1 MVVIRKSIPIILIFF
16 SFLSAGEVSAVQDT
30 SKSLIFKVFNIDE
43 ELSGDYEKG
52 YIWDRIFR
60 RREFHRP
67 INFIPMELRYGF
79 GFNAGGGF
87 LGLGSLISNWMSYE
101 SDVTEFSGG
110 NFTSRLGHQLDLD
123 ILKTN
128 LAYYWFG
135 NSWLDMHTG
144 INLRYSSLFL
154 PASIPSEWNATNAS
168 WLAETKFT
176 GKMMEVAWSQSLML
190 QWFESWYTTYR
201 YTYGVAFSELYGTAG
216 SPTGYGPS
224 QSFTMGARIILDT
237 GMSNRFA
244 VGVDLKYTHT
254 NINHIKDSDDVTPIN
269 KFTIQ
274 TAGIYATASV
284 LFGGR
289 KTKGD
294 TGKMHYYRRDYI
306 NAKRLLEEFVDEDPS
321 HANIHRAKKL
331 IVESERKIPYQLM
344 REGMSFDERG
354 MIERAVERYIR
365 AKSMADTL
373 LVGVIN
379 ERLRE
384 IAFREV
390 ERAEI
395 WLNKGYGDTAIA
407 HVTMVSGWHPE
418 ISHHVKRFKIT
429 LLMNQVEQLYKI
441 GLNDRALSYFDK
453 ALEMDPGLTFEV
465 ATYKHRIAADILT
478 MADSLKDLNSL
489 RFVVYALE
497 ETKRLTGGLSKMNG
511 RILDE
516 LKLKL
521 TERDVWITRQ
531 KIDEIL
537 RSEKEIQEAIN
548 PIELGM
554 TISQVEDIMGSPSEM
569 MSKGS
574 EKQNQLWIY
583 RYENGTKVYLTF
595 TNYKLFRIEKE

>member
-1 MVVIRKSIPIILIFF
+1 MFAC
-16 SFLSAGEVSAVQDT
+16 LSAAEEDAVQDT
-30 SKSLIFKVFNIDE
+30 SKSLIFRVFSLDE
-43 ELSGDYEKG
+43 DMRGDHEKG

-60 RREFHRP
+60 RREFHHP
-67 INFIPMELRYGF
+67 VNFIPMEMRYGF
-79 GFNAGGGF
+79 GYNAGGGF
-87 LGLGSLISNWMSYE
+87 LGLGSLKSSWMSYGE
-101 SDVTEFSGG
+101 SDVKEFKGG
-110 NFTSRLGHQLDLD
+110 SLTSRLGHQLDLD

-144 INLRYSSLFL
+144 INLRYSSLLL
-154 PASIPSEWNATNAS
+154 PPTVPIEWSVSNNS
-168 WLAETKFT
+168 WLANTKFT
-176 GKMMEVAWSQSLML
+176 GRMYEIGWSQSLIL

-201 YTYGVAFSELYGTAG
+201 YTYGIAFSEFYGSDD

-224 QSFTMGARIILDT
+224 QSFTMGARIILDP
-237 GMSNRFA
+237 GMANRFA
-244 VGVDLKYTHT
+244 VGVDLKYSHT
-254 NINHIKDSDDVTPIN
+254 SINKIKDQKDVTPIN

-284 LFGGR
+284 FFGGR

-294 TGKMHYYRRDYI
+294 TGKMHYYLRDYI
-306 NAKRLLEEFVDEDPS
+306 TAKKILEEFVDEHPK

-331 IVESERKIPYQLM
+331 IAESERKIPYQLM

-354 MIERAVERYIR
+354 MIERAVEKYIR

-373 LVGVIN
+373 LAGVID

-390 ERAEI
+390 EKAES
-395 WLNKGYGDTAIA
+395 WLNKGFGDTAIA
-407 HVTMVSGWHPE
+407 HVTMVSGWYPE
-418 ISHHVKRFKIT
+418 IGEHVKRFKIT
-429 LLMNQVEQLYKI
+429 NLMNQGEELYKI

-453 ALEMDPGLTFEV
+453 ALELDPGLTFEV
-465 ATYKHRIAADILT
+465 AAYKHRIAADLLS

-497 ETKRLTGGLSKMNG
+497 ETRRLTGGLSKSNI

-521 TERDVWITRQ
+521 ATQEEFAARR
-531 KIDEIL
+531 KIDVII
-537 RSEKEIQEAIN
+537 RGEKDKKEAQK

-554 TISQVEDIMGSPSEM
+554 TLSQVEDIMGRPSEIVAN
-569 MSKGS
+569 GP
-574 EKQNQLWIY
+574 EKRDQLWIY
-583 RYENGTKVYLTF
+583 RYPNGAEVYLTF
-595 TNYKLFRIEKE
+595 TGYKLYRIEDN